1 MTEPRSSTD
10 TLITALMILSR
21 DIETEDGVANAAL
34 AEAAMRLGELR
45 ALVVLALPIV
55 KKQEW
60 RDGVLAD
67 RVGSAALSAR
77 MQAEV
82 DAC

>member
-1 MTEPRSSTD
+1 
-10 TLITALMILSR
+10 
-21 DIETEDGVANAAL
+21 
-34 AEAAMRLGELR
+34 MRLGELR

-82 DAC
+82 DA

>member
-1 MTEPRSSTD
+1 MTTPRSSTD
-10 TLITALMILSR
+10 TLITAMMILSR
-21 DIETEDGVANAAL
+21 DIETEDGVANATL

-45 ALVVLALPIV
+45 ALAVLAMPMV

-60 RDGVLAD
+60 RDGMLAD